1 MMRESVFRRIRSPAF
16 LLKKKKFA
24 RTVRVAV
31 LANSFFTGNSAPMC
45 F

>member
-1 MMRESVFRRIRSPAF
+1 MMRESVFRRIRPRAF

>member
-1 MMRESVFRRIRSPAF
+1 MMRESMFRRIRFPAF
-16 LLKKKKFA
+16 LLKKKEFA
-24 RTVRVAV
+24 RTATLTV

>member
-1 MMRESVFRRIRSPAF
+1 MTREGVFRRMPSPAF